1 LESGLSHIEPIP
13 LTEEWLLKLGLN
25 KIAIWTFS
33 LHLVGNLELI
43 YYSGEKGWSIGL
55 KNYSDFSNLKYVHQ
69 LQNLYFALTRKELTI
84 KLLQMQNKEQKDE
97 LSTSAQM
104 AQNHLLCDVNDED
117 DFKYEESTPPDYY
130 VCMCCGNVQSHSYSC
145 NKCAGPMSECW
156 Y

>member
-1 LESGLSHIEPIP
+1 MKETIKANDLRIGNLVLDRGNKILTIDRFWGNKIECDIKGMPDKSESGIQVYLHQFTEDIDYLIPIP

-69 LQNLYFALTRKELTI
+69 IQNLYFALTGKELTV
-84 KLLQMQNKEQKDE
+84 KQQ
-97 LSTSAQM
+97 
-104 AQNHLLCDVNDED
+104 
-117 DFKYEESTPPDYY
+117 
-130 VCMCCGNVQSHSYSC
+130 
-145 NKCAGPMSECW
+145 
-156 Y
+156 